1 MTAPA
6 SSSPAGA
13 PGSGSVEPDSALD
26 VRARVLRDLGAS
38 ESEVDELLRYN
49 ENLFRVPD
57 PLPPFPLP
65 DEPFVEAWEGY
76 AREAETRGVFPV
88 LRDALVQL
96 RFPVAPGISATD
108 AYQAA
113 IRRGVL
119 PPDDGDRAGLVL
131 EAPERLRLF
140 LHPTAAGRLPVL
152 VAGSRADFVALVR
165 ALARKGEPEPVPD
178 SMGALVVGGYVNW
191 GRVARLRAVWE
202 EGEVD
207 LGEMEE
213 WSLGAIRDRKELYQD
228 RFVVL
233 SDGPYSGVA
242 APEMG
247 LADEAWRRLSLTI
260 RLEHECAHYFTRR
273 VLGSMRNALHDEL
286 IADYC
291 GISAAAGRFR
301 ADWFLRFMGLEDET
315 AYRPGGRLEVYRGTP
330 PLSDGAFAVLQRLM
344 RRAAAN
350 LEATDAA
357 LDPSFRTMDGR
368 ARGVLVLAEL
378 TLEALAGGGG
388 AERLLV
394 RLSAEGSDSAP
405 EPERRGA

>member
-13 PGSGSVEPDSALD
+13 PDRAPAPAGSDSGLD
-26 VRARVLRDLGAS
+26 LRARVLRDLGAS
-38 ESEVDELLRYN
+38 ESEVEELLRYN
-49 ENLFRVPD
+49 ENLFRVPG

-65 DEPFVEAWEGY
+65 DEPFVEAWEEY

-119 PPDDGDRAGLVL
+119 PPDDRDRAGLVL

-178 SMGALVVGGYVNW
+178 AMGALVVGGYVNW
-191 GRVARLRAVWE
+191 GRVARLRAAWE
-202 EGEVD
+202 AGEVD
-207 LGEMEE
+207 LGEMTE
-213 WSLGAIRDRKELYQD
+213 WSLGAIRDRKEFYQD

-233 SDGPYSGVA
+233 SDGPYSGVEA
-242 APEMG
+242 ADMG
-247 LADEAWRRLSLTI
+247 MPDDEWRRLSLTL

-291 GISAAAGRFR
+291 GISAAVGRFR
-301 ADWFLRFMGLEDET
+301 ADWFLRFLGLEDET

-330 PLSDGAFAVLQRLM
+330 PLSDGAFVVLQRLV
-344 RRAAAN
+344 RCAA
-350 LEATDAA
+350 EVVESFDATLSGAD
-357 LDPSFRTMDGR
+357 RTMVER
-368 ARGVLVLAEL
+368 ADMIVGLAKGMLEEL
-378 TLEALAGGGG
+378 A
-388 AERLLV
+388 
-394 RLSAEGSDSAP
+394 S
-405 EPERRGA
+405 RR

>member
-13 PGSGSVEPDSALD
+13 PDRASVEFGFDPVPG

-38 ESEVDELLRYN
+38 ESEVEELLRYN

-65 DEPFVEAWEGY
+65 DEPFVEAWEEY
-76 AREAETRGVFPV
+76 AREAAACGVFPV

-96 RFPVAPGISATD
+96 RFPVAPGIAETEGYRAAT
-108 AYQAA
+108 
-113 IRRGVL
+113 RRGVL
-119 PPDDGDRAGLVL
+119 PPDGAPGLAL

-152 VAGSRADFVALVR
+152 VAGARADFVALVR

-191 GRVARLRAVWE
+191 GRVARLRAAWE
-202 EGEVD
+202 AGDVD
-207 LGEMEE
+207 LGEMTE

-242 APEMG
+242 AAAMG
-247 LADEAWRRLSLTI
+247 MPDDEWRRLSLTL

-301 ADWFLRFMGLEDET
+301 ADWFLRFLGLERPT
-315 AYRPGGRLEVYRGTP
+315 YRAGGRLEVYRGTP
-330 PLSDGAFAVLQRLM
+330 PLSAGAFAVLQRLV
-344 RRAAAN
+344 RRAAAR
-350 LEATDAA
+350 LEAADAQ
-357 LDPSFRTMDGR
+357 LGPGFRTTEGR
-368 ARGVLVLAEL
+368 ARVVLAL
-378 TLEALAGGGG
+378 AGLALEALAGG
-388 AERLLV
+388 ADQLRALLTSC
-394 RLSAEGSDSAP
+394 RS
-405 EPERRGA
+405 

>member
-13 PGSGSVEPDSALD
+13 PGAASAETDPGLGSE
-26 VRARVLRDLGAS
+26 VRARVLRNLGAS

-65 DEPFVEAWEGY
+65 DEPFVEAWEEY
-76 AREAETRGVFPV
+76 AREAAARGVFPV
-88 LRDALVQL
+88 LSEALVQL
-96 RFPVAPGISATD
+96 RFPVAPGISETE

-113 IRRGVL
+113 TRRGVL
-119 PPDDGDRAGLVL
+119 PPDSAPGLVL

-152 VAGSRADFVALVR
+152 VAGARADFVGLVR

-191 GRVARLRAVWE
+191 GRVARLRAAWE
-202 EGEVD
+202 AGEVE
-207 LGEMEE
+207 LGDRTE

-233 SDGPYSGVA
+233 SDGPYSGVPA
-242 APEMG
+242 SDMG
-247 LADEAWRRLSLTI
+247 MAEDEWRRLSLTI

-301 ADWFLRFMGLEDET
+301 ADWFLRFLGLEHPT
-315 AYRPGGRLEVYRGTP
+315 QYRSGGRLEVYRGTP
-330 PLSDGAFAVLQRLM
+330 PLSDGAFAVLQRLV
-344 RRAAAN
+344 RRAAAH
-350 LEATDAA
+350 LEAADAGRG
-357 LDPSFRTMDGR
+357 PEFRTTEGR
-368 ARGVLVLAEL
+368 ARVVLVLAGL
-378 TLEALAGGGG
+378 TLEEVAAEDGASAL
-388 AERLLV
+388 RT
-394 RLSAEGSDSAP
+394 
-405 EPERRGA
+405 

>member
-13 PGSGSVEPDSALD
+13 PGAALAGADPGPGSEA
-26 VRARVLRDLGAS
+26 RARVLRDLGAS
-38 ESEVDELLRYN
+38 EPEVDELLRYN

-57 PLPPFPLP
+57 SLPPFPLP
-65 DEPFVEAWEGY
+65 DEPFVEAWEAY
-76 AREAETRGVFPV
+76 AREAAARGVFPV

-96 RFPVAPGISATD
+96 RFPVAPGIAETEGYRAAT
-108 AYQAA
+108 
-113 IRRGVL
+113 RRGVL
-119 PPDDGDRAGLVL
+119 PPDGAPGLAL

-152 VAGSRADFVALVR
+152 VAGARADFVALVR

-191 GRVARLRAVWE
+191 GRVARLRAAWE
-202 EGEVD
+202 AGGVD
-207 LGEMEE
+207 LGERSE

-242 APEMG
+242 AADMG
-247 LADEAWRRLSLTI
+247 MPDDEWRRLSLTL
-260 RLEHECAHYFTRR
+260 RLEHECAHYLTRR

-301 ADWFLRFMGLEDET
+301 ADWFLRFLGLEHPR
-315 AYRPGGRLEVYRGTP
+315 AYRAGGRLEVYRGTP
-330 PLSDGAFAVLQRLM
+330 PLSDGAFAVLQRLV
-344 RRAAAN
+344 RRAATQ
-350 LEATDAA
+350 LEAADAELA
-357 LDPSFRTMDGR
+357 SSFRTAEGR
-368 ARGVLVLAEL
+368 ARVVLALAES
-378 TLEALAGGGG
+378 TLETLAN
-388 AERLLV
+388 
-394 RLSAEGSDSAP
+394 D
-405 EPERRGA
+405 RGADGLRGRITCNEPGGV

>member
-1 MTAPA
+1 VTAPA

-13 PGSGSVEPDSALD
+13 PDRASVEFGFDPVPG

-38 ESEVDELLRYN
+38 ESEVEELLRYN

-65 DEPFVEAWEGY
+65 DEPSVEAWEEY
-76 AREAETRGVFPV
+76 AREAATRGVFPV

-96 RFPVAPGISATD
+96 RFPVAPGIAETEGYRAAT
-108 AYQAA
+108 
-113 IRRGVL
+113 RRGVL
-119 PPDDGDRAGLVL
+119 PPDGTPGLAL

-152 VAGSRADFVALVR
+152 VAGARADFVALVR

-191 GRVARLRAVWE
+191 GRVARLRAAWE
-202 EGEVD
+202 AGTVE
-207 LGEMEE
+207 LGEMTE

-242 APEMG
+242 ASDMG
-247 LADEAWRRLSLTI
+247 MPDDEWRHLSLAI

-301 ADWFLRFMGLEDET
+301 ADWFLRFLGLEDGAT
-315 AYRPGGRLEVYRGTP
+315 YRAGGRLEVYRGTP
-330 PLSDGAFAVLQRLM
+330 PLSDGAFAVLQRLV
-344 RRAAAN
+344 RRAATQ
-350 LEATDAA
+350 LEAADAD
-357 LDPSFRTMDGR
+357 LGPELRTTAGR
-368 ARGVLVLAEL
+368 ARVVLALAGL
-378 TLEALAGGGG
+378 TLEALAGDAGADGLRGQTPRNEPGG
-388 AERLLV
+388 A
-394 RLSAEGSDSAP
+394 
-405 EPERRGA
+405 

>member
-13 PGSGSVEPDSALD
+13 PDRASVEPDPALD

-49 ENLFRVPD
+49 QNLFRVPD
-57 PLPPFPLP
+57 PLPTFPLP
-65 DEPFVEAWEGY
+65 DEPFVEAWEEY
-76 AREAETRGVFPV
+76 VREAAARGVFPV

-96 RFPVAPGISATD
+96 RFPVAPGISETE

-113 IRRGVL
+113 IRRGIL
-119 PPDDGDRAGLVL
+119 PPDDAPGLAL

-152 VAGSRADFVALVR
+152 VAGARADFVALVR

-191 GRVARLRAVWE
+191 GRVARLRAAWE
-202 EGEVD
+202 AGDVD
-207 LGEMEE
+207 LGEMTE

-233 SDGPYSGVA
+233 SDGPYSGV
-242 APEMG
+242 PSSDMG
-247 LADEAWRRLSLTI
+247 MPDDEWRRLSLTI

-291 GISAAAGRFR
+291 GISAAVGRFR
-301 ADWFLRFMGLEDET
+301 ADWFLRFLGLEDET
-315 AYRPGGRLEVYRGTP
+315 AYRPGGRLEIYRGTP
-330 PLSDGAFAVLQRLM
+330 PLSDGAFAILQRLV
-344 RRAAAN
+344 RRAAAH

-357 LDPSFRTMDGR
+357 LGPEFRTTEGR
-368 ARGVLVLAEL
+368 ARVVL
-378 TLEALAGGGG
+378 ALAGLPLEELARVDGG
-388 AERLLV
+388 
-394 RLSAEGSDSAP
+394 SAMRKQPTIVSA
-405 EPERRGA
+405 AT

>member
-1 MTAPA
+1 VTAPA
-6 SSSPAGA
+6 SPSPAGA
-13 PGSGSVEPDSALD
+13 PDHASAEPDPALD
-26 VRARVLRDLGAS
+26 ARARVLRDLGAS

-49 ENLFRVPD
+49 ENAFRVPD
-57 PLPPFPLP
+57 PLPPFPLR
-65 DEPFVEAWEGY
+65 DEPFVDAWEEY
-76 AREAETRGVFPV
+76 AREAAARGVFPV

-119 PPDDGDRAGLVL
+119 PPDDRDRAGLVL

-165 ALARKGEPEPVPD
+165 ALARKGEPEPIPD
-178 SMGALVVGGYVNW
+178 AMGALVVGGYVNW
-191 GRVARLRAVWE
+191 DRVARLRAAWE
-202 EGEVD
+202 AGEVE
-207 LGEMEE
+207 LGDMTE
-213 WSLGAIRDRKELYQD
+213 WSVGAIRNRKELYQD

-233 SDGPYSGVA
+233 SDGPYSGVPA
-242 APEMG
+242 SDMG
-247 LADEAWRRLSLTI
+247 MPDDEWRRLSLTL

-291 GISAAAGRFR
+291 GISAAVGRFR
-301 ADWFLRFMGLEDET
+301 ADWFLRFLGLEDET

-330 PLSDGAFAVLQRLM
+330 PLSDGAFVVLQRLV
-344 RRAAAN
+344 RCAA
-350 LEATDAA
+350 EVVESFDATLSGAD
-357 LDPSFRTMDGR
+357 RTMVER
-368 ARGVLVLAEL
+368 AEMIVGLAKVM
-378 TLEALAGGGG
+378 LEEVA
-388 AERLLV
+388 
-394 RLSAEGSDSAP
+394 S
-405 EPERRGA
+405 RR